1 MASRW
6 NSCNMEVKT
15 YCLLFHSLLEGNSNT
30 AGLGWWYLSVYFQ
43 RQGLQIWMW
52 SLPWHH
58 SFGGSWQVLA
68 RLLLNRL
75 MEHICPKIIPETQCG
90 FRSGRG
96 TTDMIFVARQIQ
108 EKCIQQQIP
117 LYQDFVDLTKAFDTV
132 NWEALWKLLGKL
144 GCSPTFTHML
154 KQLHRD
160 MKAYV
165 TVSGTLSD

>member
-1 MASRW
+1 M
-6 NSCNMEVKT
+6 
-15 YCLLFHSLLEGNSNT
+15 
-30 AGLGWWYLSVYFQ
+30 
-43 RQGLQIWMW
+43 
-52 SLPWHH
+52 
-58 SFGGSWQVLA
+58 LA

-132 NWEALWKLLGKL
+132 N
-144 GCSPTFTHML
+144 
-154 KQLHRD
+154 
-160 MKAYV
+160 
-165 TVSGTLSD
+165 